1 MFAFFGKEH
10 IKTVETNLY
19 QALLVNSFIIPVL
32 EIICY
37 FTVKFGLKHFSFTYA
52 ILNKLILI
60 SYVTWILL
68 FLLYV
73 ITIILKISKQKFRKF
88 CEKSQKKP
96 KNYCNHQYI
105 VLYYPCITRLKFR
118 KGVV

>member
-1 MFAFFGKEH
+1 MWYTYVGGSMSEQNIVVSIISLINIIILMFAFFGKEH

-37 FTVKFGLKHFSFTYA
+37 ITVKFGLKHFSYTYV

-60 SYVTWILL
+60 SYVTWILI

-73 ITIILKISKQKFRKF
+73 KTII
-88 CEKSQKKP
+88 
-96 KNYCNHQYI
+96 
-105 VLYYPCITRLKFR
+105 
-118 KGVV
+118 